1 MYKKLTLLLILLI
14 IALSGGLCTAQ
25 KVSLNI
31 TESAQQASNL
41 CKDCHNKNTT
51 MVTNVTNI
59 SNAKQTYADAKV
71 KVDKINAHNKEFNRS
86 WTAAVNPMM
95 LLTPEEREHRNG
107 LNHKNAS
114 TKISVRKKDSSFIR
128 TSVPDSFDWRNNNG
142 DWTTPIRDQ
151 GNCGSCW
158 AFAITGVF
166 ESYYELKQGNSGLNP
181 NFAEQYLVNC
191 ADSESG
197 CDGGEFKAMAYLVD
211 TEGSSGGIG
220 TVLETAYPYT
230 ESTGTC
236 KSLTSYTRYK
246 VDTSAGED
254 WYYAGEG
261 SEYEIPSEADIK
273 NAVYSYGPVTAGV
286 YAGDDFDSYES
297 GIFDTSETSSYTNH
311 AVIIVGWG
319 SSNGRDYWICKNS
332 WGTSWGESG
341 WFKIYTDIARI
352 GEGAAYFKFT
362 PASSDTTPPRSVT
375 NLVNVTF
382 LSSSINWTWT
392 DPTDSDFSKV
402 MVYVNNAFKTNV
414 TKATQYYT
422 ATGLSASTQ
431 YVIGT
436 RTVDTT
442 GNINTTWVN
451 RTTRTAAAPDTT
463 PPRSVT
469 NLVNVTF
476 LSSSINWTWT
486 DPTDSDF
493 SKVMVYVNNA
503 FKTNV
508 TKATQYY
515 IATGLSANT
524 QYVIGTR
531 TVDTTGNINTTWVN
545 RTTRTAAAPDT
556 TPPRSITN
564 LINTT
569 FLSSSINW
577 IWTDPTD
584 SDFSKVMVYV
594 NSAFKTNVTKATQYY
609 TATGLSANTQ
619 YVIGTRTVD
628 TTGNINTTWVNR
640 TTRTAA
646 APDTTPPRSITNL
659 INTTFLSSS
668 INWTWTDPTDSDFS
682 KVMVYVN
689 SAFKT
694 NVTKAT
700 QYYTATGLST
710 NTQYTM
716 ATRTVDTFGNINQT
730 FVNHTA
736 YTSSLTPTITSVSP
750 IVGYLTQ
757 SWPVTIRGTNF
768 RPNATV
774 TISNSSVSKTGTIT
788 SLSTTQIV
796 CILPISQLSSGAY
809 EITVQN
815 EDLTLA
821 KISQDLAPVL
831 FSYNN

>member
-1 MYKKLTLLLILLI
+1 M
-14 IALSGGLCTAQ
+14 
-25 KVSLNI
+25 
-31 TESAQQASNL
+31 
-41 CKDCHNKNTT
+41 
-51 MVTNVTNI
+51 
-59 SNAKQTYADAKV
+59 
-71 KVDKINAHNKEFNRS
+71 
-86 WTAAVNPMM
+86 
-95 LLTPEEREHRNG
+95 
-107 LNHKNAS
+107 
-114 TKISVRKKDSSFIR
+114 
-128 TSVPDSFDWRNNNG
+128 
-142 DWTTPIRDQ
+142 
-151 GNCGSCW
+151 
-158 AFAITGVF
+158 
-166 ESYYELKQGNSGLNP
+166 
-181 NFAEQYLVNC
+181 
-191 ADSESG
+191 
-197 CDGGEFKAMAYLVD
+197 
-211 TEGSSGGIG
+211 
-220 TVLETAYPYT
+220 
-230 ESTGTC
+230 
-236 KSLTSYTRYK
+236 
-246 VDTSAGED
+246 
-254 WYYAGEG
+254 
-261 SEYEIPSEADIK
+261 
-273 NAVYSYGPVTAGV
+273 
-286 YAGDDFDSYES
+286 
-297 GIFDTSETSSYTNH
+297 
-311 AVIIVGWG
+311 
-319 SSNGRDYWICKNS
+319 
-332 WGTSWGESG
+332 
-341 WFKIYTDIARI
+341 
-352 GEGAAYFKFT
+352 
-362 PASSDTTPPRSVT
+362 
-375 NLVNVTF
+375 
-382 LSSSINWTWT
+382 
-392 DPTDSDFSKV
+392 
-402 MVYVNNAFKTNV
+402 
-414 TKATQYYT
+414 
-422 ATGLSASTQ
+422 
-431 YVIGT
+431 IGT

-524 QYVIGTR
+524 QYTIGTR

-594 NSAFKTNVTKATQYY
+594 NSAFKTNVTEATQYY
-609 TATGLSANTQ
+609 TATGLSASTQ